1 MIPADELVWSAGDDP
16 TVGQRFEH
24 VASGGVYEVVGIG
37 LSADDARERVV
48 IYRNVEQPP
57 TRLWVRSLVEF
68 TDGRYRPVPANE

>member
-1 MIPADELVWSAGDDP
+1 MIRADELVWSVGGDP
-16 TVGQRFEH
+16 KVGQRFEH

-37 LSADDARERVV
+37 LSANDARERVV